1 MAIRIALGIDA
12 GGSQSRWALVG
23 PDQNILAEDSIPSFS
38 AVELAS
44 EAGQHRISAI
54 LENLARE
61 VSTKGT
67 VTALHAGITGLG
79 DLQNRTTR
87 VLQTLLLAHFNL
99 ANGAVTLSN
108 DIELACRAAFEP
120 DKGYLVYAGTGSMA
134 GFVDA
139 SGAFHRA
146 GGRGGVLDDGG
157 SGYWISVTA
166 LRQIWRAE
174 DEAPGCWVDSPLA
187 VALFDAIGGS
197 DWALSRQLIYG
208 ASRGEIGQLA
218 LKVAAAADHDALAR
232 RILQDAGRELARLGN
247 AMTNRFGVRPL
258 ALAGRVPA
266 LHPLIE
272 ASMREHLLPGCKLDR
287 VNLQA
292 HHAAARIASRKTL
305 P

>member
-1 MAIRIALGIDA
+1 MASSIALGIDA
-12 GGSQSRWALVG
+12 GGSQSRWALAG
-23 PDQNILAEDSIPSFS
+23 PQQHMLAEGSMPSFS

-44 EAGQHRISAI
+44 DAGQHRISAI

-61 VSTKGT
+61 VSANGP
-67 VTALHAGITGLG
+67 VTAVHAGITGLG
-79 DLQNRTTR
+79 ELQSRTTQ
-87 VLQTLLLAHFNL
+87 VLQTLLFQHFNL
-99 ANGAVTLSN
+99 AAGAVTLSN

-120 DKGYLVYAGTGSMA
+120 GQGYLVYAGTGSMA
-134 GFVDA
+134 GFVDVD
-139 SGAFHRA
+139 GQFHRA
-146 GGRGGVLDDGG
+146 GGRGGILDDGG
-157 SGYWISVTA
+157 SGYWLTVAA

-187 VALFDAIGGS
+187 VAMFDAIGGS
-197 DWALSRQLIYG
+197 DWALSRQLVYG

-218 LKVAAAADHDALAR
+218 LAVAAAADRDPVAR
-232 RILQDAGRELARLGN
+232 RILHDAGCELARLAN
-247 AMTNRFGVRPL
+247 AMTTRFGVRPL

-272 ASMREHLLPGCKLDR
+272 ASMRKHLLPTCNLQR

-292 HHAAARIASRKTL
+292 HHAAARIASRKVA